1 MLGYL
6 GYDDAK
12 LRKKNET
19 VTKLVLETGRLEKA
33 PPCRREIEQIIL
45 KLRHC

>member
-12 LRKKNET
+12 LRKKM
-19 VTKLVLETGRLEKA
+19 KLYKISAETGCQKKE
-33 PPCRREIEQIIL
+33 PPYGREIEQIIL

>member
-12 LRKKNET
+12 LRKKM
-19 VTKLVLETGRLEKA
+19 KLYKISAETGCQKKGTA
-33 PPCRREIEQIIL
+33 
-45 KLRHC
+45 LRAGN